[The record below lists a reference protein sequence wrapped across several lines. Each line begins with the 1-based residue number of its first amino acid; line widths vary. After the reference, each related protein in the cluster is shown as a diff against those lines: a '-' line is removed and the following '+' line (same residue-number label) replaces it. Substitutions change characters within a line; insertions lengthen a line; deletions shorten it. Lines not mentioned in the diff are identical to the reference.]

1 MDSSQLPGGPA
12 LEARIIGL
20 KGVGKST
27 LLHALAEGRGEGQVA
42 TVKMGDDRIRVL
54 SDIFK
59 PKKTVFAE
67 FQVRE
72 ALWPESTGRKGEME
86 RYLNAV
92 AGAQVFL
99 HVLRAFPSPLLTEPP
114 DPARDLLELD
124 HEFILADLLAVERA
138 FERAKKQPLTE
149 QGKRVMLRIQEALES
164 GTPVRELSLEE
175 ADLSYIR
182 SYAFLTQVPQ
192 LLLVDGSSADRLD
205 LERLGE
211 IAGGRRIVAFPFD
224 EALEVARLPVEE
236 QREFAEALGL
246 EGPAADLVTQAVFE
260 QMGLISFF
268 TVGEDEVR
276 AWPIRRGESARKAAG
291 AVHSD
296 IERGFI
302 RAEVI
307 GYEEFLQQGT
317 LKNARDH
324 GVLRV
329 EGKDYLVQDGE
340 IVHFRFNV

>member
-1 MDSSQLPGGPA
+1 V
-12 LEARIIGL
+12 EARIIGL

-42 TVKMGDDRIRVL
+42 SVKMGDDRVRVL

-99 HVLRAFPSPLLTEPP
+99 HVLRGFESPLLAEPP
-114 DPARDLLELD
+114 DTVRDLLALD
-124 HEFILADLLAVERA
+124 HEFILSDLLAVERA
-138 FERAKKQPLTE
+138 FERAKKQPLTD
-149 QGKRVMLRIQEALES
+149 QGKRVMMQIQAALE
-164 GTPVRELSLEE
+164 GETPIRELDLDES
-175 ADLSYIR
+175 DLSYIR
-182 SYAFLTQVPQ
+182 SYAFLTQTPQ
-192 LLLVDGSSADRLD
+192 LLLVNSASGGEPD
-205 LERLGE
+205 LAAVERT
-211 IAGGRRIVAFPFD
+211 ARGRRIVAFPFD
-224 EALEVARLPVEE
+224 EALEVARLPVDE
-236 QREFAEALGL
+236 QRDFAEALGL
-246 EGPAADLVTQAVFE
+246 EAPAADLVTQAVFE

-268 TVGEDEVR
+268 TVGDDEVR
-276 AWPIRRGESARKAAG
+276 AWPIRRGETARKAAG

-307 GYEEFLQQGT
+307 GYDEFLQQGS
-317 LKNARDH
+317 LKTAREH

-329 EGKDYLVQDGE
+329 EGKDYVVQDGE

>member
-1 MDSSQLPGGPA
+1 V
-12 LEARIIGL
+12 EARIIGL

-42 TVKMGDDRIRVL
+42 SVKVGDDRIRVL

-99 HVLRAFPSPLLTEPP
+99 HVLRAFDNPVLPDRP
-114 DPARDLLELD
+114 DPLRDLSALD
-124 HEFILADLLAVERA
+124 HEFILSDLLAVERA
-138 FERAKKQPLTE
+138 FERAKKQPLTD
-149 QGKRVMLRIQEALES
+149 QGKRVMGMIQEALEAE
-164 GTPVRELSLEE
+164 TPLRQLPLDEG
-175 ADLSYIR
+175 DLSYIR
-182 SYAFLTQVPQ
+182 SYAFLTLTPQ
-192 LLLVDGSSADRLD
+192 LLLVNTSSGETPV
-205 LERLGE
+205 LEGLQE
-211 IAGGRRIVAFPFD
+211 AAGGRRIVAFPFD

-246 EGPAADLVTQAVFE
+246 QGPAADLVTQAVFE

-276 AWPIRRGESARKAAG
+276 AWPVRRGETARKAAG

-307 GYEEFLQQGT
+307 GVEEFLEQGT
-317 LKNARDH
+317 LKAAREH

-329 EGKDYLVQDGE
+329 EGKDYVVRDGE